1 MGFWVVRKVVLTE
14 DGCIDTST
22 AHFVACSIWI
32 VGAVMVLQ
40 CSMDP
45 LLAAEVLICAIIVS
59 KILRRIR
66 SRFFRHLYKKLIKT
80 VQRTRAPDL
89 SPLEDAYDDFMNKIR
104 SPDSSKFLQRRSKQ
118 SALALRNSPVGYNS
132 SGRNRTRTP
141 PSQLSVSDTYYSTFH
156 ETPERRNFL
165 KKNGKCLPETRRRRH
180 WKNLLLLLISA
191 NGLLVMQKES
201 LLLLLKTRLGIN
213 LGGGCFGPE

>member
-14 DGCIDTST
+14 DGCIDSST
-22 AHFVACSIWI
+22 AHFVAWSIWI

-118 SALALRNSPVGYNS
+118 SALASRNSPAGYNS

-156 ETPERRNFL
+156 ETPERRKFSKEEWEMFTRDST
-165 KKNGKCLPETRRRRH
+165 KKALEELVASPDFSKWAVSNAERITLTPVKDKTGNQSRR
-180 WKNLLLLLISA
+180 WLFWS
-191 NGLLVMQKES
+191 
-201 LLLLLKTRLGIN
+201 
-213 LGGGCFGPE
+213 